1 MDKIEILDQKVRTA
15 AQVINDLRVRNAK
28 IKADFDKLNEEN
40 QMLSAENAQVR
51 KLIVELDRLRQ
62 ERKIVRQKCEK
73 LKEQFVRM
81 KLT

>member
-40 QMLSAENAQVR
+40 QMLSMENAQVR
-51 KLIVELDRLRQ
+51 KLIVELDRLRN

-81 KLT
+81 KLA